1 MGRRTTY
8 TPGTPCWVDLTTTD
22 VEAAQRFYGA
32 VFGWTVMRPTRP
44 VGNYLFFEH
53 EGETVAG
60 FQPLMDAQREQGMP
74 PSWSMYVHTEDA
86 LATVARAT
94 ELGATV
100 VVEPFEIPGAGRMS
114 ALGDPQGGVVLLWE
128 PGEFAGA
135 QLVNAI
141 GAWAWNDLQAKDP
154 EGAAP
159 FYESLFGWTTAEVPG
174 SDGLYRS
181 IAHEGRNI
189 GGIMRAQREIAQPY
203 WTVYFGVAD
212 VDVTLERV
220 TAEGGRTLVEPMAVP
235 SGRFAVALDP
245 QGAVFCLVDGEFDD

>member
-22 VEAAQRFYGA
+22 VEGAERFYGA
-32 VFGWTVMRPTRP
+32 VFGWTVGEGPAA
-44 VGNYLFFEH
+44 NYMLFEH
-53 EGETVAG
+53 EGTTVAG
-60 FQPLMDAQREQGMP
+60 LHPLMDEQREQGMP
-74 PSWSMYVHTEDA
+74 PSWSMYVRTEDVS
-86 LATVARAT
+86 ATVAHAT

-100 VVEPFEIPGAGRMS
+100 VAEPFDIPGAGRMG
-114 ALGDPQGGVVLLWE
+114 ALADPQGGVVLLWE
-128 PGEFAGA
+128 PIDFAGA
-135 QLVNAI
+135 PLVNVV
-141 GAWAWNDLQAKDP
+141 GAWAWNDLQTTDP

-159 FYESLFGWTTAEVPG
+159 FYESLFGWATAEVPG
-174 SDGLYRS
+174 SDGIYRS

-220 TAEGGRTLVEPMAVP
+220 VAEGGRKLVEPMAVP